1 MVFGRG
7 LPVCLVNCLDT
18 VSMIWVMGVDQVRCF
33 TSFERAILAMR
44 GMVFLTSLTLIIS
57 YVGGS

>member
-1 MVFGRG
+1 
-7 LPVCLVNCLDT
+7 VCLVNCLDT